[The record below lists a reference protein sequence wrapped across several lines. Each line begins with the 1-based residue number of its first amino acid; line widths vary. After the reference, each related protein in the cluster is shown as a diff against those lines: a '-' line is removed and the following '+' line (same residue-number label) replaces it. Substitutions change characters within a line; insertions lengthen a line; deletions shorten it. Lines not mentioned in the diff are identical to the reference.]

1 MAQFDLKSLAR
12 RGAEARLR
20 ELAAEAKKLL
30 KVFPDLSDAFDAD
43 ELPVSFLLR
52 RGARRAN
59 LVATTRATRRRRKMT
74 ASQRKAVGE
83 RMRKYWAERRKTKAN
98 K

>member
-1 MAQFDLKSLAR
+1 LAQFDLKSLAR
-12 RGAEARLR
+12 RG
-20 ELAAEAKKLL
+20 AAEAKKLL